1 MIEGLIGI
9 LGDDGALG
17 AAGLAVG
24 LVFGV
29 MAQRSRFC
37 LRAATVEVAE
47 GHLGPKLSIWL
58 IAFFTAL
65 ALVQGAVAPG
75 FLDLG
80 AARVLA
86 ATGSL
91 SGAILGGLIFGAG
104 MVLARGCASRLLV
117 LASSGNLRALITGL
131 VVTLVA
137 QAAYR
142 GALSPARETI
152 AGLWTV
158 PGGDGRDLG
167 LALGLSSGAV
177 AGLALA
183 GLAASF
189 VFARRRAVPLAQAL
203 TAAGVGAAVMLGWL
217 ATYLV
222 AQTSFEVVPLSSV
235 TFTGPAT
242 DTLMALVTE
251 PSLPLSFGIGLV
263 PGVALGAGAAALLAG
278 EWKLERFGADT
289 PMERY
294 LIGAV
299 LMGFGAMLAGG
310 CAVGAG
316 MSGGAALSVTAWIA
330 VLCMWLGAM
339 ATHRLMTR
347 AARPQAA

>member
-104 MVLARGCASRLLV
+104 MVLARAVRRAFWCLPPPATCGR
-117 LASSGNLRALITGL
+117 SSP
-131 VVTLVA
+131 
-137 QAAYR
+137 
-142 GALSPARETI
+142 ALS
-152 AGLWTV
+152 
-158 PGGDGRDLG
+158 
-167 LALGLSSGAV
+167 
-177 AGLALA
+177 
-183 GLAASF
+183 
-189 VFARRRAVPLAQAL
+189 
-203 TAAGVGAAVMLGWL
+203 
-217 ATYLV
+217 
-222 AQTSFEVVPLSSV
+222 
-235 TFTGPAT
+235 
-242 DTLMALVTE
+242 
-251 PSLPLSFGIGLV
+251 
-263 PGVALGAGAAALLAG
+263 
-278 EWKLERFGADT
+278 
-289 PMERY
+289 
-294 LIGAV
+294 
-299 LMGFGAMLAGG
+299 
-310 CAVGAG
+310 
-316 MSGGAALSVTAWIA
+316 
-330 VLCMWLGAM
+330 
-339 ATHRLMTR
+339 
-347 AARPQAA
+347 